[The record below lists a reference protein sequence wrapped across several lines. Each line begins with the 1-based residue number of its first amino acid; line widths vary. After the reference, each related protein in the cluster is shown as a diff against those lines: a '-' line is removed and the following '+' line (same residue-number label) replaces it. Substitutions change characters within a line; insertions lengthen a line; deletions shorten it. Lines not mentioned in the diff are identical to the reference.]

1 MDIKVIHIF
10 GCVVKTQNIL
20 LSWIFLS
27 VMTADFSKAL
37 KPTRS
42 SMKSDHPSS
51 FRRMNQKEKGHRFFT
66 DRGYATRTPEI
77 LATKKNYTVKRGNL
91 AILHCTVQNLGT
103 KTVVWRRSSEEN
115 PLTVGEYT
123 YVSDARFS
131 TQHKVRLDQWNLHI
145 RNVSLEDAGTYECQV
160 STKDRSIR
168 RQFNLDVQDWAR
180 YHAAIKI
187 TGKKFVEKG
196 EPIVLNCNATDYYAP
211 HDIDWFKDG
220 DKLDSD
226 EIKGIE
232 ITKSLYLS
240 RKTITSVLKI
250 KKANMKDAGDYLC
263 RTSERYITTIHVQ
276 VLNADTNTYV
286 KRGTQ
291 SEFSRDANRGHISA
305 PAMCVHLL
313 LLTLILLFQT

>member
-1 MDIKVIHIF
+1 MDVTMIHTV
-10 GCVVKTQNIL
+10 GCFLKTRNIL
-20 LSWIFLS
+20 LSWICLCI
-27 VMTADFSKAL
+27 MAADYSKAL

-42 SMKSDHPSS
+42 SLKSELPSS
-51 FRRMNQKEKGHRFFT
+51 FQRMHQNDKGHRYFT

-103 KTVVWRRSSEEN
+103 KTVVWRRASEEN
-115 PLTVGEYT
+115 PLTVGDYT

-168 RQFNLDVQDWAR
+168 REFNLDVQDLPI
-180 YHAAIKI
+180 YNAAIKI
-187 TGKKFVEKG
+187 TGKRYVDKG
-196 EPIVLNCNATDYYAP
+196 EPIVLSCNATDYYAP

-220 DKLDSD
+220 DKLNSD
-226 EIKGIE
+226 KLRGIE
-232 ITKSLYLS
+232 ITKSVYLS

-250 KKANMKDAGDYLC
+250 KKAKMTDAGDYLC

-276 VLNADTNTYV
+276 VLNANTSNNV

-291 SEFSRDANRGHISA
+291 SGFSRGANRGPSIV
-305 PAMCVHLL
+305 PAKCVL
-313 LLTLILLFQT
+313 LLTMILLFLT

>member
-1 MDIKVIHIF
+1 MDVTMIDTFRCAVN
-10 GCVVKTQNIL
+10 TRNIL
-20 LSWIFLS
+20 LSWIILS
-27 VMTADFSKAL
+27 LMTADFSKAS
-37 KPTRS
+37 KPTRAS
-42 SMKSDHPSS
+42 TRSEHQSS
-51 FRRMNQKEKGHRFFT
+51 FRRMHPKEKGHRFFT

-168 RQFNLDVQDWAR
+168 RQFNLDVQDWSV
-180 YHAAIKI
+180 YNAAIQI
-187 TGKKFVEKG
+187 TGKRYVDKG
-196 EPIVLNCNATDYYAP
+196 EPILLSCNATDYYAP

-226 EIKGIE
+226 RKRGIE
-232 ITKSLYLS
+232 ISKSLYLA

-250 KKANMKDAGDYLC
+250 KQAKMTDAGDYLC

-276 VLNADTNTYV
+276 VLNANTSRNV

-291 SEFSRDANRGHISA
+291 SGFSHDGNSGIVITPTRY
-305 PAMCVHLL
+305 VL
-313 LLTLILLFQT
+313 LLTVLLVYLT